1 MDALLADLRYGLR
14 LLRKSPVFATVT
26 IGTLALGIG
35 ATTAMFSVVDGVLL
49 KPFPVKDQ
57 ARVLVVW
64 TSKPKRGFSHWP
76 FSYASYVGMRERLRT
91 ASGVAAHPYAG
102 TLSTVLHLDDG
113 SAMPLQRTAV
123 TGEWF
128 DVLGVRARAGRLL
141 TAGDDR
147 IGAPHVIVLS
157 SGLARRLFGSISN
170 AVGRRLR
177 VDEDTVT
184 VVGVTPA
191 DFEYPRTAEAWVPA
205 AGFRDS
211 PSVAWD
217 LVVRVAPEFT
227 TEQTVGDLTSALRNL
242 PPETGPLGNIDKNEI
257 IHAQP
262 FADDVVGDV
271 RPALLLLGGGVLL
284 MLIVAGVNVA
294 NLLIARGLGRRRE
307 LSVRTAI
314 GASRVR
320 LLRQLATEAALLA
333 AAAGAIAVF
342 VASMALKVLLVLAPP
357 ELPRVAGIGIDERVL
372 AFTAGIAV
380 LAAVLFGILPAL
392 QTTRVEPAEALRA
405 PDGSAAPGTRRYWL
419 RHTLVVAQIAISM
432 LVLSTA
438 GLLVRSFDRLQRLDL
453 GFAAQDVFLAEVAIP
468 PSRYAGPADLQRA
481 MARLAEHAATLPG
494 ISHVTAV
501 VTPPFAGTQG
511 VDATLFAEDQPFD
524 ESANPIVNYEGVD
537 PAYFATLG
545 LPIVRGRGIEGRD
558 RAGSELVV
566 AVNQAFARLFWPDK
580 DPIGRRIKWGSSTST
595 SQWRTV
601 VGVVADARYRD
612 LTSVRPSIYVPY
624 GQGIPV
630 SPSYLA
636 VRAKSPSSAAVA
648 IRRAVADQEPGA
660 AVVSIEPLQRLLAA
674 PLARPRFQT
683 ALVTSFAALAV
694 FLSLVGTYGT
704 LSFFVRQR
712 RREIGIRMAL
722 GAAPSNVRRLV
733 LRQGVTMGA
742 LGVLLGTAFALA
754 IGGLVQPLLFG
765 VTATDPLVLI
775 GTAASLLAAVLAATL
790 LPNAPGHAHRSAARP
805 AQRVDGADGPSI
817 YRDFILAWLAS
828 SFVWF
833 RRILV
838 WLAST

>member
-14 LLRKSPVFATVT
+14 LLRKSPVFAVVT

-57 ARVLVVW
+57 ARVLVIW
-64 TSKPKRGFSHWP
+64 TSKPQRGFSHWP

-91 ASGVAAHPYAG
+91 VSGIAAHPYSG
-102 TLSTVLHLDDG
+102 TLPAVLHLDDG

-128 DVLGVRARAGRLL
+128 GVLGVRARAGRML
-141 TAGDDR
+141 TAADDHV
-147 IGAPHVIVLS
+147 GAPHVVVLS
-157 SGLARRLFGSISN
+157 SGLATRLFGSVTD
-170 AVGRRLR
+170 AVGRRVRL
-177 VDEDTVT
+177 DEATFI

-191 DFEYPRTAEAWVPA
+191 DFEYPRPAEAWVPA
-205 AGFRDS
+205 VEFRDE
-211 PSVAWD
+211 PTVAWD
-217 LVVRVAPEFT
+217 LMVRIAPGFT
-227 TEQTVGDLTSALRNL
+227 TEQTVADLTSALRTL
-242 PPETGPLGNIDKNEI
+242 PSETGPLGDIDKNAI
-257 IHAQP
+257 IHAQS

-271 RPALLLLGGGVLL
+271 RPALLMLGGGVLL

-294 NLLIARGLGRRRE
+294 NLLMARGLARRRE

-320 LLRQLATEAALLA
+320 LVRQLATEAVLLA
-333 AAAGAIAVF
+333 SVGAAIAVV
-342 VASMALKVLLVLAPP
+342 VASLALKVLLVLAPA
-357 ELPRVAGIGIDERVL
+357 ELPRVAEIGIDGRAL
-372 AFTAGIAV
+372 AFTAGIAM
-380 LAAVLFGILPAL
+380 LAVVLFGVLPAL
-392 QTTRVEPAEALRA
+392 HTARVEPAEALRA
-405 PDGSAAPGTRRYWL
+405 PDSRAAPGTRRYWL
-419 RHTLVVAQIAISM
+419 RHALVVGQIAISM

-438 GLLVRSFDRLQRLDL
+438 GLLVRSLDRLQRLDL

-468 PSRYAGPADLQRA
+468 PSRYAEPADRQRA
-481 MARLAEHAATLPG
+481 MVRLAEHAATLPG
-494 ISHVTAV
+494 VSRATAV
-501 VTPPFAGTQG
+501 VTAPFAGTQG
-511 VDATLFAEDQPFD
+511 VDATIFAEGQPMD

-537 PAYFATLG
+537 PSYFATLG
-545 LPIVRGRGIEGRD
+545 LPILRGRGIEGRD

-566 AVNQAFARLFWPDK
+566 AVNQAFARLFWPDT
-580 DPIGRRIKWGSSTST
+580 DPIGRRIKWGSSTSA
-595 SQWRTV
+595 SPWRTV

-630 SPSYLA
+630 SPNYLA
-636 VRAKSPSSAAVA
+636 VRAKSPASATGA

-660 AVVSIEPLQRLLAA
+660 AVVSIEPLPDLLAA

-683 ALVTSFAALAV
+683 VIVAGFATLALL
-694 FLSLVGTYGT
+694 LSVVGTYAT

-733 LRQGVTMGA
+733 LRQGLTIGA
-742 LGVLLGTAFALA
+742 LGVPLGMASALSL
-754 IGGLVQPLLFG
+754 GRVVQPLLFG
-765 VTATDPLVLI
+765 VNATDPLVLM
-775 GTAASLLAAVLAATL
+775 GTAVALLVAVFAAAL
-790 LPNAPGHAHRSAARP
+790 LPTRLATHTDPLRALRSE
-805 AQRVDGADGPSI
+805 
-817 YRDFILAWLAS
+817 
-828 SFVWF
+828 
-833 RRILV
+833 
-838 WLAST
+838 